1 MRDYRLVVFIGL
13 ICLAGGWLFVE
24 QASDLGVVHAQQG
37 TAVPPDPAIL
47 RAETRLVLVD
57 AVVTDKKGNYLRDLM
72 QNDFKVWE
80 DGKEQSLSSFSFE
93 ESTDAHPQPHY
104 MVLFFDNSTMD
115 MGDQIKARDAAAKFI
130 DANAGPDRLIAI
142 AEFGGTVRISQNF
155 TADAARLKQVVKGA
169 KGSAV
174 SPNGDPSAMVAS
186 LGVPPTAAPSL
197 VRAEADFGVS
207 SVLGA
212 MRGLAKGL
220 SSVPGRK
227 TLVMLTAGF
236 PLSIEYQSEVSAT
249 TNTCNKANVAIY
261 PIDVRGLVVPDLP
274 GAPSR
279 TKPPS
284 FHSGSGSL
292 VPVAFHY
299 SGNSSYPP
307 VLRFAAFAEPDAL
320 VPQHGGGGGSGGG
333 GGGGGGHGGGGG
345 GRTGGGG
352 VGTYNSG
359 LYGVS
364 AAQPRIIVP
373 DFPKSASDNQQVLYQ
388 LADGT
393 GGFVIL
399 NTNDLLGGLERIA
412 RDQNQYYLLGYKPAI
427 STEGSCHT
435 LKVKGERGR

>member
-1 MRDYRLVVFIGL
+1 MRDYRLVFFVGL

-24 QASDLGVVHAQQG
+24 QASDLDVVHAQQG
-37 TAVPPDPAIL
+37 TAVTSDPAVL

-57 AVVTDKKGNYLRDLM
+57 AVVTDKRGNYLRDLV
-72 QNDFKVWE
+72 QNDFRVWE

-104 MVLFFDNSTMD
+104 MVLFFDNSTME

-155 TADAARLKQVVKGA
+155 TADAARLKQVVKGV

-174 SPNGDPSAMVAS
+174 SPNGDPSATVAS
-186 LGVPPTAAPSL
+186 LGSPPTAAPSL
-197 VRAEADFGVS
+197 LRAEADFGVS

-249 TNTCNKANVAIY
+249 INTCNKANVAIY

-274 GAPSR
+274 GAHSR
-279 TKPPS
+279 SMPPS

-292 VPVAFHY
+292 APVAFHY
-299 SGNSSYPP
+299 SANTPYPP
-307 VLRFAAFAEPDAL
+307 ALRFVAFAEPAAL
-320 VPQHGGGGGSGGG
+320 VPQHGGGSGGG
-333 GGGGGGHGGGGG
+333 
-345 GRTGGGG
+345 
-352 VGTYNSG
+352 
-359 LYGVS
+359 
-364 AAQPRIIVP
+364 
-373 DFPKSASDNQQVLYQ
+373 
-388 LADGT
+388 
-393 GGFVIL
+393 
-399 NTNDLLGGLERIA
+399 
-412 RDQNQYYLLGYKPAI
+412 
-427 STEGSCHT
+427 
-435 LKVKGERGR
+435 